1 MTEGNAPEPEAPDLK
16 APDLKDSEPD
26 VGGLDAG
33 VRRVGILTVSA
44 LAVLIAP
51 PLYLL
56 LDLAVVGRL
65 GGDELAALAV
75 ATLVLSIISTQLT
88 FLSYGTTARS
98 ARRYGAGDRPGAIAE
113 GV

>member
-1 MTEGNAPEPEAPDLK
+1 M
-16 APDLKDSEPD
+16 
-26 VGGLDAG
+26 
-33 VRRVGILTVSA
+33 RRIAVLSVSA

-65 GGDELAALAV
+65 GATALAALAV
-75 ATLVLSIISTQLT
+75 GTLVLSIISTQLT

-98 ARRYGAGDRPGAIAE
+98 ARRYGAGDRGGAVRE
-113 GV
+113 